1 MNDIQKIIF
10 ASLWDYKQAGIL
22 GPNTDNNEY
31 LLSQLLRLSTIQKEK
46 IRIDQKD
53 EEHFLNKNQSNIK
66 SLIERK
72 SQNVKNLELILEVES
87 FANTFKDITSLEN
100 GLVEFKKFH
109 SLKGSNK
116 FLLGSGNRNSK
127 ILFVSEPPSYE
138 EELQQKPY
146 VGEAAKLFEKIIEA
160 MGLIPLNKSNCNI
173 FVIPA
178 VPFRIVKTSDDKIS
192 DLELIKPFL
201 KRYIEI
207 ISPQY
212 MIFVS
217 KMPSNILGLSD
228 FLKFDNREGYLGDYL
243 GIPTIEIES
252 IKSMIN
258 NPEQKRKTWNSL
270 KLIIQL
276 MKNENKQ

>member
-1 MNDIQKIIF
+1 LNDFQKTIF

-22 GPNTDNNEY
+22 DPNNDNDEY
-31 LLSQLLRLSTIQKEK
+31 LLSQLFRLSIIQKEK
-46 IRIDQKD
+46 IRFDPKD
-53 EEHFLNKNQSNIK
+53 NKFLLNKNQNNSK
-66 SLIERK
+66 SSIERK

-87 FANTFKDITSLEN
+87 FAKTFKDIASLEN

-138 EELQQKPY
+138 EELQQQPY
-146 VGEAAKLFEKIIEA
+146 VEEAAKLFEKIIEA

-207 ISPQY
+207 ISPKY

-217 KMPSNILGLSD
+217 KMPANILGLTD
-228 FLKFDNREGYLGDYL
+228 FLKFDNKEGSLADYL

-276 MKNENKQ
+276 MQNENE

>member
-1 MNDIQKIIF
+1 M
-10 ASLWDYKQAGIL
+10 
-22 GPNTDNNEY
+22 
-31 LLSQLLRLSTIQKEK
+31 
-46 IRIDQKD
+46 
-53 EEHFLNKNQSNIK
+53 
-66 SLIERK
+66 
-72 SQNVKNLELILEVES
+72 EVES
-87 FANTFKDITSLEN
+87 FAKTFKDIASLEN
-100 GLVEFKKFH
+100 GLIEFKKFH

-138 EELQQKPY
+138 EELQQQPY
-146 VGEAAKLFEKIIEA
+146 VEEAAKLFEKIIEA

-207 ISPQY
+207 ISPKY

-217 KMPSNILGLSD
+217 KMPANILGLTD
-228 FLKFDNREGYLGDYL
+228 FLKFDNKEGSLADYL

-276 MKNENKQ
+276 MQSENE

>member
-1 MNDIQKIIF
+1 MNDFQKTIF

-22 GPNTDNNEY
+22 DPNNDNDEY
-31 LLSQLLRLSTIQKEK
+31 LLSQLFRLSIIQKEK
-46 IRIDQKD
+46 IRFDPKD
-53 EEHFLNKNQSNIK
+53 NKFLLNKNQNNSK
-66 SLIERK
+66 SSIERK

-87 FANTFKDITSLEN
+87 FAKTFKDIASLEN

-138 EELQQKPY
+138 EELQQQPY
-146 VGEAAKLFEKIIEA
+146 VEEAAKLFEKIIEA

-207 ISPQY
+207 ISPKY

-217 KMPSNILGLSD
+217 KMPANILGLTD
-228 FLKFDNREGYLGDYL
+228 FLKFDYKEGSLADYL

-276 MKNENKQ
+276 MQNENE

>member
-1 MNDIQKIIF
+1 M
-10 ASLWDYKQAGIL
+10 
-22 GPNTDNNEY
+22 
-31 LLSQLLRLSTIQKEK
+31 
-46 IRIDQKD
+46 
-53 EEHFLNKNQSNIK
+53 
-66 SLIERK
+66 
-72 SQNVKNLELILEVES
+72 EVENL
-87 FANTFKDITSLEN
+87 ANSSKDIPSLEN
-100 GLVEFKKFH
+100 NITNFKKFH

-116 FLLGSGNRNSK
+116 LLLGAGNSK
-127 ILFVSEPPSYE
+127 SKTLFISEPPSYE

-207 ISPQY
+207 ISPHY

-228 FLKFDNREGYLGDYL
+228 FLKFDNIEGYLGDYL

-252 IKSMIN
+252 IKSMIK

-276 MKNENKQ
+276 MQNENKQ

>member
-1 MNDIQKIIF
+1 MNDFQKTIF

-22 GPNTDNNEY
+22 DPNNDNDEY
-31 LLSQLLRLSTIQKEK
+31 LLSQLFRLSIIQKEK
-46 IRIDQKD
+46 IRFDPKD
-53 EEHFLNKNQSNIK
+53 NKFLLNKNQNNSK
-66 SLIERK
+66 SSIERK

-87 FANTFKDITSLEN
+87 FAKTFKDIASLEN

-138 EELQQKPY
+138 EELQQQPY
-146 VGEAAKLFEKIIEA
+146 VEEAAKLFEKIIEA

-207 ISPQY
+207 ISPKY

-217 KMPSNILGLSD
+217 KMPANILGLTD
-228 FLKFDNREGYLGDYL
+228 FLKFDNKEGSLADYL

-276 MKNENKQ
+276 MHNENE

>member
-1 MNDIQKIIF
+1 MNDIQKTIF

-22 GPNTDNNEY
+22 DPNTDNDEY

-53 EEHFLNKNQSNIK
+53 EAYFLNKNQSNIK

-72 SQNVKNLELILEVES
+72 SQNVKNFELILEVES

-116 FLLGSGNRNSK
+116 FLLGGGNRNSK

-146 VGEAAKLFEKIIEA
+146 VGEAAKLFEKIIENS
-160 MGLIPLNKSNCNI
+160 LISKELVEIIHKI
-173 FVIPA
+173 
-178 VPFRIVKTSDDKIS
+178 DKI
-192 DLELIKPFL
+192 L
-201 KRYIEI
+201 KK
-207 ISPQY
+207 
-212 MIFVS
+212 IFS
-217 KMPSNILGLSD
+217 
-228 FLKFDNREGYLGDYL
+228 F
-243 GIPTIEIES
+243 
-252 IKSMIN
+252 
-258 NPEQKRKTWNSL
+258 
-270 KLIIQL
+270 
-276 MKNENKQ
+276 

>member
-1 MNDIQKIIF
+1 MNDIKKIIF

-22 GPNTDNNEY
+22 DSNTDNDDY
-31 LLSQLLRLSTIQKEK
+31 LLSQLFRLSTIQKEE
-46 IRIDQKD
+46 IRIDKKD
-53 EEHFLNKNQSNIK
+53 EEYFSNKNQSNTK

-87 FANTFKDITSLEN
+87 FSNNFNDITSLEN
-100 GLVEFKKFH
+100 GLLEFKKFH

-116 FLLGSGNRNSK
+116 FLLGSGNRDSK

-146 VGEAAKLFEKIIEA
+146 VDEAAKLFEKIIEA

-178 VPFRIVKTSDDKIS
+178 VPFRIVKTSDHKIS

-217 KMPSNILGLSD
+217 KMPANILGLTD
-228 FLKFDNREGYLGDYL
+228 FLKFDNEEGYLGDYL

-252 IKSMIN
+252 IKTMVN
-258 NPEQKRKTWNSL
+258 NPEKKRKTWNSL
-270 KLIIQL
+270 KLLIQL
-276 MKNENKQ
+276 MQDENEQ

>member
-1 MNDIQKIIF
+1 LNDFQKTIF

-22 GPNTDNNEY
+22 DPNNDNDEY
-31 LLSQLLRLSTIQKEK
+31 LLSQLFRLSIIQKEK
-46 IRIDQKD
+46 IRFDPKD
-53 EEHFLNKNQSNIK
+53 NKFLLNKNQNNSK
-66 SLIERK
+66 SSIERK

-87 FANTFKDITSLEN
+87 FAKTFKDIASLEN

-138 EELQQKPY
+138 EELQQQPY
-146 VGEAAKLFEKIIEA
+146 VEEAAKLFEKIIEA

-207 ISPQY
+207 ISPKY

-217 KMPSNILGLSD
+217 KMPANILGLTD
-228 FLKFDNREGYLGDYL
+228 FLKFDNKEGSLADYL

-276 MKNENKQ
+276 MHNENE